1 MIKVFNIERF
11 ATHDGEGIR
20 TTIFFQGCSLMCPWC
35 ANPESKGLNPV
46 LLHDEAKCH
55 NCHKC
60 EAICHKHAI
69 HFKDETLHHVRSLC
83 DSCKKCEKECIHEAI
98 NIAGQNMSVKSIMKE
113 ISKDDEYYKASNGGI
128 TISGGEPFVQF
139 DGLMKLLKELKSAGY
154 HVAIETTGN
163 YDLKQLQMVQ
173 PYIDTFLYDVK
184 HFDNQ
189 VHKSIVG
196 VDTTKIQ
203 NNLRYLCEKDANKVI
218 LRIPVIPQFN
228 YMESFLM
235 DVIDMAK
242 EYHVKEV
249 NFLPYHI
256 LGKSKFDK
264 MKEVYPWITQSMDS
278 KVLQKYIKIAKDKG
292 VNLKVGG

>member
-20 TTIFFQGCSLMCPWC
+20 TTIFFQGCSLRCPWC

-46 LLHDEAKCH
+46 LLHDEEKCS

-60 EAICHKHAI
+60 ETVCHKHAI
-69 HFKDETLHHVRSLC
+69 HFQGDKLHYVSSLC
-83 DSCKKCEKECIHEAI
+83 DACKKCEKLCIHEAI
-98 NIAGQNMSVKSIMKE
+98 SVVGQCMSVENILKE
-113 ISKDDEYYKASNGGI
+113 VSKDDEYYEASNGGI

-139 DGLMKLLKELKSAGY
+139 DELMELLKALKSLGY
-154 HVAIETTGN
+154 HIAVETTGN
-163 YDLKQLQMVQ
+163 YDLQQLQMAE

-184 HFDNQ
+184 HFDDQ

-196 VDTTKIQ
+196 VDTSKIQ
-203 NNLRYLCEKDANKVI
+203 KNLQWLCEKNAQKVI

-228 YMESFLM
+228 YIESFLH
-235 DVIDMAK
+235 DVIDRAK
-242 EYHVKEV
+242 ELHVKEV
-249 NFLPYHI
+249 NFLSYHI

-264 MKEVYPWITQSMDS
+264 MKEVYPWIMQSMDPKS
-278 KVLQKYIKIAKDKG
+278 LHKYIKIAKDKG